1 MAGTSFRQGSL
12 SLKNLAELP
21 VSAKQV
27 ERVVRRIGGERCA
40 QRDAAVEAFVQL
52 PLAEKTKAPPGVTPP
67 KLAVV
72 MADGGRLQI
81 LDRRSEADDAK
92 AAAEQ
97 CDPASTDAVAAAA
110 NAAAPLTATLQD
122 PAAGSTAGSSGAELP
137 PLSAAADEES
147 DAPVQEPGSRSKH
160 WREDKVGIL
169 LEMSSPQ
176 NKNDPCPEIPAHF
189 IEPRRIEKLTRE
201 LKAKARRKVPPPE
214 RRARGGRRRRNRGGR
229 AARGGE
235 RKSEP
240 GRGRDLG
247 SAGSGAA
254 QGGGDPTILAVLW
267 ANAGGRSVV
276 AGVLRGEPA
285 RLLGRRLE
293 RRVGA
298 VAAAL
303 LDIRAD
309 PGFHSCVG
317 VRVCGGGR
325 TPAEGWV
332 VYERWIAWIWQ
343 GHVAQ
348 VIAEIAARLHEVGLP
363 ETGAKEG
370 NPGRVLQEALTF
382 LENHQGQM
390 KYAEY
395 RQQGLPITTSHI
407 ESEIK
412 RINLR
417 VKGTEKFWSEEGAEY
432 ILQLRA
438 DYLSDDKPMDTFW
451 QQRESGETG
460 QRRYRK
466 HS

>member
-1 MAGTSFRQGSL
+1 
-12 SLKNLAELP
+12 
-21 VSAKQV
+21 
-27 ERVVRRIGGERCA
+27 
-40 QRDAAVEAFVQL
+40 
-52 PLAEKTKAPPGVTPP
+52 
-67 KLAVV
+67 
-72 MADGGRLQI
+72 
-81 LDRRSEADDAK
+81 
-92 AAAEQ
+92 
-97 CDPASTDAVAAAA
+97 
-110 NAAAPLTATLQD
+110 
-122 PAAGSTAGSSGAELP
+122 
-137 PLSAAADEES
+137 
-147 DAPVQEPGSRSKH
+147 
-160 WREDKVGIL
+160 
-169 LEMSSPQ
+169 
-176 NKNDPCPEIPAHF
+176 
-189 IEPRRIEKLTRE
+189 
-201 LKAKARRKVPPPE
+201 
-214 RRARGGRRRRNRGGR
+214 
-229 AARGGE
+229 
-235 RKSEP
+235 
-240 GRGRDLG
+240 
-247 SAGSGAA
+247 
-254 QGGGDPTILAVLW
+254 
-267 ANAGGRSVV
+267 
-276 AGVLRGEPA
+276 
-285 RLLGRRLE
+285 
-293 RRVGA
+293 
-298 VAAAL
+298 
-303 LDIRAD
+303 
-309 PGFHSCVG
+309 
-317 VRVCGGGR
+317 
-325 TPAEGWV
+325 